1 MFPVSGYVKY
11 FSLKSAVCMV
21 LFIRDGLQCH
31 QFQLIVKSHSS
42 AGVKI
47 SYHSC
52 GKHLRHWCYW
62 CSLVLTG
69 NPKKERI
76 VKKLIAANESKQR
89 EKTNSLCWFAVKPA
103 VEGQCEMQWLKPL
116 LVATGSWSHN
126 PLCFPP
132 EISSQASKKNW
143 YSRHDWEKEV
153 EKDVCFDAFQF
164 SVVSLLL
171 PCLCTM
177 LETISWLGLS
187 ARSKV
192 SPGSGAGACQGG
204 GKLAQ
209 DCTCSASL
217 MATQEGSPAGTKEWG
232 DMLPEGKKSKTLK
245 WATD

>member
-1 MFPVSGYVKY
+1 MTEALAGGHR
-11 FSLKSAVCMV
+11 V
-21 LFIRDGLQCH
+21 LVP
-31 QFQLIVKSHSS
+31 QLPLLPTRNKQS
-42 AGVKI
+42 
-47 SYHSC
+47 
-52 GKHLRHWCYW
+52 
-62 CSLVLTG
+62 
-69 NPKKERI
+69 
-76 VKKLIAANESKQR
+76 SKQ
-89 EKTNSLCWFAVKPA
+89 EKL
-103 VEGQCEMQWLKPL
+103 
-116 LVATGSWSHN
+116 
-126 PLCFPP
+126 
-132 EISSQASKKNW
+132 W

-164 SVVSLLL
+164 SVVPLLL

-232 DMLPEGKKSKTLK
+232 DMLPEGKKSKMLR